1 MKFSKMNLIKKYIKL
16 NLSYPRYRV
25 IFKQLKK
32 NKGTRAIIIGSPI
45 HSNLGDHLIAEKC
58 VEYVS
63 YVGYDHIIEI
73 PEFVYEIYSKKI
85 SLQQSDSIFVVGG
98 GWLGNLYED
107 QLVVEDILK
116 KYFRNNITILPQT
129 IAFFEDAQFSSLE
142 KFNKFVEK
150 CESLI
155 VCLRDKKS
163 YDFVC
168 RNVHINLENVY
179 LLPDMALLHLVN
191 VKTHTKKYDTVM
203 LSMRDDVEKNDTIPN
218 IEQLVSSF
226 PEKDVNFKYV
236 STVLN
241 KKYIPFNKRMIY
253 IENIIDTYRK
263 SDLVI
268 TDRLHSMIFALSA
281 GTKCL
286 AFDNKTKK
294 VLGVYKT
301 WLENMPGIVVIEN
314 GKVNIKESIND
325 LMNNDGPKQINFID
339 KYDILTCKLRSVKNG
354 K

>member
-142 KFNKFVEK
+142 KFNKIVEK

-155 VCLRDKKS
+155 LCLRDKKS
-163 YDFVC
+163 FDFVC

-241 KKYIPFNKRMIY
+241 KKYIPFNKRKIY

-294 VLGVYKT
+294 VSGVYKT
-301 WLENMPGIVVIEN
+301 WLENMSGIVVIEN
-314 GKVNIKESIND
+314 EKVNIKESIND
-325 LMNNDGPKQINFID
+325 LMINDGPKQINFID
-339 KYDILTCKLRSVKNG
+339 KYYILTCKLRGVKNG